1 MLSEHFEEELIDVL
15 LTMIKPKFAFSQME
29 IEGVLMK
36 APEAD
41 KAGFGKG
48 PKTFYSIDM
57 GMLIGKLVVAMFNA
71 KVLLIAQIHQAVVA
85 TPAIRMNNAFKLHM
99 ATNYSLESRF

>member
-15 LTMIKPKFAFSQME
+15 LTMIKPKFAFFQME

-48 PKTFYSIDM
+48 LKTFYPIDM
-57 GMLIGKLVVAMFNA
+57 
-71 KVLLIAQIHQAVVA
+71 
-85 TPAIRMNNAFKLHM
+85 
-99 ATNYSLESRF
+99 

>member
-15 LTMIKPKFAFSQME
+15 LTMIKPKFAFIQME

-41 KAGFGKG
+41 KAVFGKG

-71 KVLLIAQIHQAVVA
+71 EVLLIAQIH
-85 TPAIRMNNAFKLHM
+85 
-99 ATNYSLESRF
+99 